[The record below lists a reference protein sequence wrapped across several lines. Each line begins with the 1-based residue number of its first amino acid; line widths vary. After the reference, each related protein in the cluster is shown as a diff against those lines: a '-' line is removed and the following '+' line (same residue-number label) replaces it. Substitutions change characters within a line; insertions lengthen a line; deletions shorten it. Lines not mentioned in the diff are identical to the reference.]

1 MQNPFTTTFSKT
13 PEYTYIHTEK
23 TEEILESFIYDNP
36 SESVYKI
43 TGVRG
48 SGKTVILAKV
58 EEELRTN
65 ESRYINW
72 LVFDVNPARDILG
85 QIAAML
91 VKAGFGSQDKK
102 TTGIDEVS
110 KSEEMVKFASEYGRW
125 LRAGYPVYFVCTGL
139 YENIQELSNVK
150 NLTFFR
156 RAATVKT
163 ELLNMIRMTE
173 MYKSKLDID
182 SDEAREMAKITK
194 GYAYAFQELGVLCFK
209 KKAGESLKDILMNI

>member
-23 TEEILESFIYDNP
+23 TEEILENFIYDNP

-102 TTGIDEVS
+102 TTGINLS
-110 KSEEMVKFASEYGRW
+110 ATMRASCSAWRATGAFRATCSPGRFSSWAMQAKPSARSRRRNWCAIKNASRRSRTSRRRRCRQRPGFSSVLCKISLDFSCFYGMMK
-125 LRAGYPVYFVCTGL
+125 
-139 YENIQELSNVK
+139 E
-150 NLTFFR
+150 R
-156 RAATVKT
+156 RAA
-163 ELLNMIRMTE
+163 
-173 MYKSKLDID
+173 
-182 SDEAREMAKITK
+182 
-194 GYAYAFQELGVLCFK
+194 Q
-209 KKAGESLKDILMNI
+209 